1 MKYKIF
7 ILLFLL
13 WETLGFFP
21 EYIYATNNNYS
32 KYQDLFPL
40 LKSQKIT
47 DSMKGHKALIFL
59 WHGHNSKRWV
69 VVVDK
74 GNKYDFFYKNKQQSD
89 STIIYNES
97 IDNKRMDWI
106 FGQFLEYI
114 RQYGYTSKPPDI
126 ITVVGYPQVIML
138 NEEGNEAFNDINASF
153 LGPKSKE
160 IQSLYR
166 NVFWYLYRIS
176 MIQHIQ
182 KLPPPPPFNP
192 QAPALINKN

>member
-1 MKYKIF
+1 
-7 ILLFLL
+7 
-13 WETLGFFP
+13 
-21 EYIYATNNNYS
+21 
-32 KYQDLFPL
+32 
-40 LKSQKIT
+40 
-47 DSMKGHKALIFL
+47 
-59 WHGHNSKRWV
+59 
-69 VVVDK
+69 
-74 GNKYDFFYKNKQQSD
+74 
-89 STIIYNES
+89 
-97 IDNKRMDWI
+97 MDWI

>member
-13 WETLGFFP
+13 GETLGFFP
-21 EYIYATNNNYS
+21 EYIYATNDNYS

-40 LKSQKIT
+40 LKSQKII
-47 DSMKGHKALIFL
+47 DSMIGHKTLIFL

-69 VVVDK
+69 VVVNK

-89 STIIYNES
+89 STITYNES

-106 FGQFLEYI
+106 FGPFFEYI
-114 RQYGYTSKPPDI
+114 RQYGYTSKPLDI
-126 ITVVGYPQVIML
+126 ITVVGYPQVIIL
-138 NEEGNEAFNDINASF
+138 DEEGKEVFNDINTSF

-160 IQSLYR
+160 TQSLYQ

-182 KLPPPPPFNP
+182 KLPPPPPFDP
-192 QAPALINKN
+192 KGPALIKTN